1 MGLKLGNKNIGA
13 FRFHKNNGILPSG
26 TLTISSNTGVYDVA
40 SYARV
45 KIDIEDLV
53 EKRITEGL
61 SQYNNLSLTRIGIE
75 YAFAGMDIE
84 EINFPECS
92 YITGY
97 AFQDCSNLK
106 TINLPKLDHFGTNA
120 FENCINLNSINLP
133 SCTTLNGGVFENC
146 KKLTTISLPI
156 CESM

>member
-13 FRFHKNNGILPSG
+13 FRFHKNGGILPSG
-26 TLTISSNTGVYDVA
+26 TLTVSSNTGVYDVA

-61 SQYNNLSLTRIGIE
+61 SQYDDLSLTYLGAE
-75 YAFAGMDIE
+75 YAFAGQDIE
-84 EINFPECS
+84 EINFPKCT
-92 YITGY
+92 YITNY

-106 TINLPKLDHFGTNA
+106 TINLPKLNQFGTEV
-120 FENCINLNSINLP
+120 FKNCINLNSINLP
-133 SCTTLNGGVFENC
+133 SCTRLNGGIFENC
-146 KKLTTISLPI
+146 KKLTTVSLPI
-156 CESM
+156 CESI